1 MHDLGS
7 CSSLFTCCLPNRYIG
22 ALSKHVVSKALSE
35 VKNGN
40 IGEHLPGNDQGM
52 LQSCT

>member
-1 MHDLGS
+1 MTLALAVHYLHAAFLTD
-7 CSSLFTCCLPNRYIG
+7 NYVG

-40 IGEHLPGNDQGM
+40 IGENLSRNDQGM
-52 LQSCT
+52 L

>member
-1 MHDLGS
+1 MTLALAVHYLHAAFLTD
-7 CSSLFTCCLPNRYIG
+7 NYIG

-40 IGEHLPGNDQGM
+40 IGENLSRNDQGM
-52 LQSCT
+52 L